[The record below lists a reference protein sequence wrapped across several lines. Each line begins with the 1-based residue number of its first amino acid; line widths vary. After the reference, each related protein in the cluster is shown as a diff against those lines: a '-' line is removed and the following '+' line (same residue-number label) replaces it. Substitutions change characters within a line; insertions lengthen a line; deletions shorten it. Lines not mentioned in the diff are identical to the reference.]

1 MVFIEPS
8 HKLTGEMIASRQ
20 RRKKITEIITV
31 SKGIFVSKAKDYL
44 LTFEIFVV
52 LFFFISQVY
61 YLVSVFFPPSH
72 HHTELKIKSGFLL
85 ASLHLKGDK
94 PQVCECYAEDRN
106 PEWFAKSA

>member
-52 LFFFISQVY
+52 LFFLFHRCIIWFQ
-61 YLVSVFFPPSH
+61 FFSH
-72 HHTELKIKSGFLL
+72 QATTTLSSK
-85 ASLHLKGDK
+85 
-94 PQVCECYAEDRN
+94 
-106 PEWFAKSA
+106 